1 MKLAHGLNNN
11 EIEVKLRWLLL
22 GELVTWIGS
31 SFVWPLT
38 SVYLN
43 KQLHISLSVIGIV
56 LFCNCASNVLGSI
69 VAGWLYDRYNPY
81 PLIVTGLGI
90 DTLILVLMAFFHGWP
105 EYWFWLVL
113 TGFAS
118 GWNGTLINSIATSL
132 RKYPGRY
139 VFNLIYFAQ
148 NVGTVTGT
156 LLVGYLYDFSIE
168 FLFLLAAAL
177 FAIGFVNAAIHYRPI
192 SNFHKQRHAKAA
204 KAGKKVQAEPMPKN
218 NLILMIGFLISLAVT
233 WLMYMN
239 WESNLSVYMVS
250 LGIPFHLYSLL
261 WTLNGAIIVTVQ
273 VILARYPN
281 LFKGLFQ
288 QIVFGT
294 LMFAIS
300 FATLI
305 VARDFLHFAISMVI
319 LTLGEATAFPA
330 VPAYINDLSPN
341 TSKGKYQ
348 GVINVARGIGQA
360 FGPLFGGMIIDWA
373 GYIPF
378 FIVAAGG
385 IFLMILLLLPL
396 YAKLRHRIK
405 LYK

>member
-1 MKLAHGLNNN
+1 MKLKHGSHEET
-11 EIEVKLRWLLL
+11 EIKLRWLLL
-22 GELVTWIGS
+22 GELATWIGS

-43 KQLHISLSVIGIV
+43 KQLHISLSVIGVV
-56 LFCNCASNVLGSI
+56 LFCNCASNVLGSLL
-69 VAGWLYDRYNPY
+69 AGRLYDRLNPY
-81 PLIVTGLGI
+81 PLIVTGLGL
-90 DTLILVLMAFFHGWP
+90 DAFVLFMMAFFHGWP
-105 EYWFWLVL
+105 QYWFWLIL
-113 TGFAS
+113 TGCIS

-132 RKYPGRY
+132 RKYSGRY

-168 FLFLLAAAL
+168 FLFILAASL
-177 FAIGFVNAAIHYRPI
+177 FAIACINAAIHYRPI
-192 SNFHKQRHAKAA
+192 NTFHQKRKKNGVKKGAKQ
-204 KAGKKVQAEPMPKN
+204 KVDPMPKYN
-218 NLILMIGFLISLAVT
+218 VMLMVGFLVSLAVT

-261 WTLNGAIIVTVQ
+261 WTLNGAVIVIIQ

-281 LFKGLFQ
+281 LFKNLFQ
-288 QIVFGT
+288 QIIFGT

-305 VARDFLHFAISMVI
+305 FAKDFAHFALSMFI

-330 VPAYINDLSPN
+330 VPAYINDLSPAN
-341 TSKGKYQ
+341 SKGKYQ
-348 GVINVARGIGQA
+348 GEINVARGIGQA
-360 FGPLFGGMIIDWA
+360 FGPLFGGMIIDRA

-378 FIVAAGG
+378 FIIAACG
-385 IFLMILLLLPL
+385 IFLMVLLLLPL
-396 YAKLRHRIK
+396 HAKLRKHIT

>member
-56 LFCNCASNVLGSI
+56 LFCNCASNVLGSL
-69 VAGWLYDRYNPY
+69 VAGWLYDRCNPY
-81 PLIVTGLGI
+81 PLIVTGLGV
-90 DTLILVLMAFFHGWP
+90 DALILILMAFFHGWP

-177 FAIGFVNAAIHYRPI
+177 FAIGFINAAIHYRPI
-192 SNFHKQRHAKAA
+192 SNFHKQRHAK
-204 KAGKKVQAEPMPKN
+204 KTQLGKKPKAEPMPKY
-218 NLILMIGFLISLAVT
+218 NLMLMVGFLISLAVT

-261 WTLNGAIIVTVQ
+261 WTLNGAIIVIVQ

-281 LFKGLFQ
+281 IFKSLFQ

-305 VARDFLHFAISMVI
+305 VARDFLHFALSMVI
-319 LTLGEATAFPA
+319 LTLGESTAFPA

-360 FGPLFGGMIIDWA
+360 FGPLFGGMIIDRA

-378 FIVAAGG
+378 FMVAAGG
-385 IFLMILLLLPL
+385 IFLMVILLLPL